1 MEFNVLTPKIND
13 NMKYL
18 ITKTVVLYDNGDQ
31 RNLKWHIPTD
41 DLEVTRKQLQE
52 ELQCKK
58 ISFTY
63 EDLTQKFEIPAEP
76 TQK

>member
-1 MEFNVLTPKIND
+1 
-13 NMKYL
+13 MKYL

-31 RNLKWHIPTD
+31 RNLKLQIATD
-41 DLEVTRKQLQE
+41 DLEVTRKELQE

-58 ISFTY
+58 ITFTY

-76 TQK
+76 TPK